1 MTERGATTGRVADS
15 VAVVT
20 GGARGIGEATARRL
34 AEEGADVAVV
44 DVLGERVETV
54 ADDIA
59 ADTGRETLAAE
70 CDVGD
75 ERAVEAMAE
84 RVAERFGGVDVL
96 VNNAGIRVDPKPVTE
111 ADEDSW
117 DRILAVNQKGVA
129 FCAKHLI
136 PLMTD
141 GEDEEGGT
149 EGNGSVVNVASMGA
163 EVGRPEW
170 AQYDSTKGAIV
181 AMTKDMACDHAPD
194 GIRVNAV
201 SPGYV
206 VTEYHLPDDPEEAEA
221 YREAQKTPS
230 ADGPGVLKR
239 AADPREIAD
248 AVLFLASEEA
258 SFVTGT
264 NLRVDGGVSAV
275 GTGFEW
281 DPR

>member
-1 MTERGATTGRVADS
+1 MTGRVADS

-34 AEEGADVAVV
+34 AEEGADVVV
-44 DVLGERVETV
+44 ADVLGEQAETT
-54 ADDIA
+54 AEAIA
-59 ADTGRETLAAE
+59 ADTGRETLAVE

-75 ERAVEAMAE
+75 ESAVEAMAE
-84 RVAERFGGVDVL
+84 TVAERFGEVDIL

-111 ADEDSW
+111 ADEESW
-117 DRILAVNQKGVA
+117 DRIIAVNQKGVA
-129 FCAKHLI
+129 FCTKHLI
-136 PLMTD
+136 PLMT
-141 GEDEEGGT
+141 GGGDEEGGTESGAT

-163 EVGRPEW
+163 EVARPDW
-170 AQYDSTKGAIV
+170 AQYDSTKGAVV

-194 GIRVNAV
+194 GVRVNAV

-206 VTEYHLPDDPEEAEA
+206 VTEYHLPDDPEEARE
-221 YREAQKTPS
+221 YREEQTTPS

-248 AVLFLASEEA
+248 AVLFLASDEA

-275 GTGFEW
+275 GTGFDW
-281 DPR
+281 DPA

>member
-1 MTERGATTGRVADS
+1 MTGRVADS

-34 AEEGADVAVV
+34 AEGGADVVV
-44 DVLGERVETV
+44 ADVLGDRIERV
-54 ADDIA
+54 ADEIA
-59 ADTGRETLAAE
+59 ADTGRETLAVE
-70 CDVGD
+70 CDVGE
-75 ERAVEAMAE
+75 ERAVEAMAD
-84 RVAERFGGVDVL
+84 RVAERFGSVDIL

-136 PLMTD
+136 PLMTGEGD
-141 GEDEEGGT
+141 GAESGAT

-181 AMTKDMACDHAPD
+181 AMTKDMACDHAPQ
-194 GIRVNAV
+194 GIRINAV

-206 VTEYHLPDDPEEAEA
+206 VTEYHLPDDPEEARE
-221 YREAQKTPS
+221 YRDEQTTPS
-230 ADGPGVLKR
+230 ADGPGILKR
-239 AADPREIAD
+239 AADPGEIAD

-275 GTGFEW
+275 GTGFDW
-281 DPR
+281 DPE